1 MKPGRFAGAV
11 ALAAALGVVVAG
23 LTGCSGAGDASA
35 TSTSSAG
42 SAGSPAG
49 PGFAIDQDFA
59 DPSVLVDGGTAYAFA
74 TNTPGFTVRSAT
86 SRDLQSWKLSG
97 SDALP
102 QLPAWASPGRT
113 WAPEVAHVSA
123 GHYVL
128 YLTATDARSGRQ
140 CIGTASSTT
149 PGGPFAPVG
158 SEPLVCPRS
167 EGGAIDASTFRDDDG
182 TLYLLWK
189 TDGNCCG
196 LDTWIELA
204 PLSADGLTLAGPA
217 SRLLKQTESWQG
229 ALIEAPDLVKRGGR
243 YILFYSANDYA
254 TEKYAVG
261 VAESPSLRGPYTAS
275 GSPFLSTASSKGRYL
290 GPGGEDVVSFGSRD
304 WLVFHS
310 WDEAYAYRGMVV
322 RPLSWKGAVPSLG

>member
-1 MKPGRFAGAV
+1 MKRGRFAGAV

-23 LTGCSGAGDASA
+23 LTGCSGDGGS
-35 TSTSSAG
+35 STGPSSGAG
-42 SAGSPAG
+42 SAGTPAG

-74 TNTPGFTVRSAT
+74 TNTPGFTVREAT
-86 SRDLQSWKLSG
+86 SRDLKSWTLND

-113 WAPEVAHVSA
+113 WAPEVARVSA

-128 YLTATDARSGRQ
+128 YVTATDARSGRQ
-140 CIGTASSTT
+140 CIGTASSAT

-158 SEPLVCPRS
+158 AEPLICPRA

-182 TLYLLWK
+182 KLYLLWK

-204 PLSADGLTLAGPA
+204 PLSADGLALAGPA

-229 ALIEAPDLVKRGGR
+229 ALVEAPDLVKRGGR
-243 YILFYSANDYA
+243 YVLFYSANDYA
-254 TEKYAVG
+254 TDEYAVG
-261 VAESPSLRGPYTAS
+261 VAESPALTGPYTAS
-275 GSPFLSTASSKGRYL
+275 GSPFLSTTSSKGRYL
-290 GPGGEDVVSFGSRD
+290 GPGGEDVVWFGGRD

-322 RPLSWKGAVPSLG
+322 RPLDWKGAVPTLG

>member
-1 MKPGRFAGAV
+1 MKRGRFAGAV

-23 LTGCSGAGDASA
+23 LSGCSAAGDGSA
-35 TSTSSAG
+35 TPSSGAG

-74 TNTPGFTVRSAT
+74 TNTPGFTLRAAT
-86 SRDLQSWKLSG
+86 SRDLKSWKLSD

-102 QLPAWASPGRT
+102 RLPAWASPGRT
-113 WAPEVAHVSA
+113 WAPEVALVSA
-123 GHYVL
+123 GHYVV
-128 YLTATDARSGRQ
+128 YMTATDARSGRQ
-140 CIGTASSTT
+140 CIGTASSAT

-182 TLYLLWK
+182 KLYLLWK

-204 PLSADGLTLAGPA
+204 PLSADGLALAGPA

-243 YILFYSANDYA
+243 YVLFYSANDYA
-254 TEKYAVG
+254 TDKYAVG
-261 VAESPSLRGPYTAS
+261 IAESPTLRGPYTAS

-290 GPGGEDVVSFGSRD
+290 GPGGEDVVSFGGRD

-322 RPLSWKGAVPSLG
+322 RPLSWKGAVPTLG